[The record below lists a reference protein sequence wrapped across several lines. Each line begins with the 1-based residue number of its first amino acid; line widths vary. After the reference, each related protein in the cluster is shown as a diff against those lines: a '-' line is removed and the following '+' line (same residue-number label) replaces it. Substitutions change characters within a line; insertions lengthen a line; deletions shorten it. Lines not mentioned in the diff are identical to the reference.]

1 MARILVIE
9 DDPTLAQLYTAGLKN
24 GGYEVDHASNGE
36 EGLLKISQGGYA
48 LILMDVMMPKKDG
61 FTVLIESK
69 NVQPIQPN
77 GPIVMMT
84 NLAGTEIRER
94 AIQNGAVELLDKTT
108 LDGLHLPEKINQWI
122 SPPQATP

>member
-1 MARILVIE
+1 MARILVVE
-9 DDPTLAQLYTAGLKN
+9 DDFTLAQLYTAGLKN
-24 GGYEVDHASNGE
+24 AGYEVEHAANGE

-61 FTVLIESK
+61 FTVLNESK

-84 NLAGTEIRER
+84 NLAGPEIRER
-94 AIQNGAVELLDKTT
+94 ALQNGAVDLLDKTT
-108 LDGLHLPEKINQWI
+108 LDGLHLPEKIKQWMHE
-122 SPPQATP
+122 PQATP